1 MATVDLVIP
10 VYNEEHVLERSVHT
24 LLDFLDHHPEHT
36 WRVVVANNAST
47 DGTLDVARRLEAQ
60 FPDHVT
66 ALHVPVK
73 GRGIALRT
81 AWLTSEADVMGY
93 MDVDLSTDL
102 DHIPELIDPIAEG
115 RYDLAFGTRLHPRSQ
130 VRRGLKREI
139 TSRGYVL
146 VLRYLAGL
154 RVTDAQCGFKAISR
168 EAARA
173 LVPLVRDTQWF
184 FDSELL
190 LVAQRNGYR
199 MLEVP
204 VRWVED
210 PDTRV
215 RVVRTA
221 IADLRGIWRMRRQG
235 VPVAA
240 GRRPDERSS

>member
-1 MATVDLVIP
+1 M
-10 VYNEEHVLERSVHT
+10 
-24 LLDFLDHHPEHT
+24 
-36 WRVVVANNAST
+36 
-47 DGTLDVARRLEAQ
+47 
-60 FPDHVT
+60 
-66 ALHVPVK
+66 
-73 GRGIALRT
+73 
-81 AWLTSEADVMGY
+81 
-93 MDVDLSTDL
+93 
-102 DHIPELIDPIAEG
+102 
-115 RYDLAFGTRLHPRSQ
+115 
-130 VRRGLKREI
+130 
-139 TSRGYVL
+139 L

-221 IADLRGIWRMRRQG
+221 IDDLRGIWRMRRHG